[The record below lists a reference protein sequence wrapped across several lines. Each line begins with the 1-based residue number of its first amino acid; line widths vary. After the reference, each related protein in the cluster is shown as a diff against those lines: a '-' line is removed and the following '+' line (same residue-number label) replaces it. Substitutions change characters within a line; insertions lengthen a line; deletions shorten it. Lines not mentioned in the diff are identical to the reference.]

1 MQHTPVKEVWGIGYQ
16 LIKQLRSYEIYSCLD
31 LTFANEH
38 HLAKAFSVVMARTI
52 RELKGQSCIQLDDPA
67 IVTKRILASRSFAQ
81 ALSSIE
87 IIKQALIF
95 HLNRAHRRLMKQ
107 EQLCACVQVMLYEK

>member
-38 HLAKAFSVVMARTI
+38 HLAKAFLWLWHVPFVS
-52 RELKGQSCIQLDDPA
+52 
-67 IVTKRILASRSFAQ
+67 
-81 ALSSIE
+81 
-87 IIKQALIF
+87 
-95 HLNRAHRRLMKQ
+95 
-107 EQLCACVQVMLYEK
+107 